1 MLPAS
6 FSAGRLGVFSRHVS
20 VRGALI
26 RSMSSAATPT
36 GFGPASGDAE
46 PRFLEM
52 VKLNFDKARAVARV
66 DKDMFEIIKSCNSML
81 RVNFPLRRD
90 NGSIEIISG
99 YRAQHKH
106 HRLPV
111 KGGIRYAE
119 EVDLQEVEALASLM
133 TYKCAVVDVPYG
145 GAKGGVR
152 INPKKYSAHEIEL
165 VTRRYTAELYKYGF
179 IGPGVDVPAPDMN
192 TGPREMAWIKDT
204 YTMLYG
210 MTDISAAACVT
221 GKPLSQGGIAGRTE
235 ATGLGV
241 FYTVKYFL
249 ADPTVQKLTGLS
261 GDIKGKTVVVQGFGN
276 VGSYAC
282 KFFYEAGAKVLA
294 VVEYD
299 CTVTNPAGLDIP
311 ALTAYKA
318 ANGTIKGFP
327 GATETLTGDQIK
339 KGLEIQCDI
348 LVPAALEKQIT
359 KDNAAN
365 VKAKVIAEGANG
377 PVTPFAEDIL
387 AKKGT
392 LVIPDILCNA
402 GGVTVSYFEWLKNL
416 QHVRFGRMT
425 KKWEERQKEF
435 ILRQFESI
443 GTLKITDEDRKLF
456 TAGPTEKDIVFSGL
470 EDTMK
475 SSTDQIVKVAHE
487 RNCSYRVAAFVIAIE
502 KIATVYKDAGLTM

>member
-1 MLPAS
+1 
-6 FSAGRLGVFSRHVS
+6 
-20 VRGALI
+20 
-26 RSMSSAATPT
+26 
-36 GFGPASGDAE
+36 
-46 PRFLEM
+46 M
-52 VKLNFDKARAVARV
+52 VKLNFDKCRNVARV
-66 DKDMFEIIKSCNSML
+66 DKDMFEMNKSCNSML

-111 KGGIRYAE
+111 KGGIRYAD

-145 GAKGGVR
+145 GAKGGVK
-152 INPKKYSAHEIEL
+152 INPKHYSTHEIEM

-192 TGPREMAWIKDT
+192 TGPREMSWIKDT

-210 MTDISAAACVT
+210 MSDISASACVT

-249 ADPTVQKLTGLS
+249 TDKRVQELTGLS
-261 GDIKGKTVVVQGFGN
+261 ADIKGKTVVVQGFGN
-276 VGSYAC
+276 VGSYAS
-282 KFFYEAGAKVLA
+282 KFFHEAGAKVLA
-294 VVEYD
+294 IVEYD
-299 CTVTNPAGLDIP
+299 CTLVNPAGIDIP
-311 ALTAYKA
+311 ALFAWKA
-318 ANGTIKGFP
+318 EKGTVAGFP
-327 GATETLTGDQIK
+327 GAEFWTGAK
-339 KGLEIQCDI
+339 LKEGLEIACDI
-348 LVPAALEKQIT
+348 LIPAAMEKQIT
-359 KDNAAN
+359 KDNAPRI
-365 VKAKVIAEGANG
+365 KTKVIAEGANG
-377 PVTPFAEDIL
+377 PVTPMAEEIM
-387 AKKGT
+387 AKNGT

-425 KKWEERQKEF
+425 KKWEEKQKEF
-435 ILRQFESI
+435 ILRQFEAI
-443 GTLKITDEDRKLF
+443 GGAKITDEDRKLF
-456 TAGPTEKDIVFSGL
+456 TAGPTERDIVFSGL

-487 RNCSYRVAAFVIAIE
+487 RGCSYRIAAFVIAIE
-502 KIATVYKDAGLTM
+502 KIAAVYKDAGITF